1 MSCISSVF
9 LSWANTSAAASELEK
24 EGLLSVFLCRW
35 LYNLF
40 YSAIESRFREI
51 LESKVRERRRAEL
64 RVFLVVFSPHL
75 ELMC

>member
-1 MSCISSVF
+1 M
-9 LSWANTSAAASELEK
+9 
-24 EGLLSVFLCRW
+24 FLCRW

-40 YSAIESRFREI
+40 YSAIESRFRKI

-64 RVFLVVFSPHL
+64 WVFLVVFSPHL